1 MAALEASHSISSNV
15 MSAIQ
20 VVWQQR
26 KHPTIAIV
34 ASHSNSGNST
44 VCNGSTRGGMAA
56 KETSHDSNSGI
67 PPLAIDLCVMAAMEA
82 SHKGGG
88 VVAKDPPS

>member
-1 MAALEASHSISSNV
+1 
-15 MSAIQ
+15 
-20 VVWQQR
+20 
-26 KHPTIAIV
+26 
-34 ASHSNSGNST
+34 
-44 VCNGSTRGGMAA
+44 MAA

-67 PPLAIDLCVMAAMEA
+67 PPVAIDLCVMAALEASHNISNRTVCNGSTRGGMAALEA